1 MQAAQVIED
10 IRRFPWLSTGRTLLE
25 RFREDRLGVQ
35 ASSLTFTTTM
45 ALVPFFTVA
54 LAVFTAFPMFNQL
67 QNALQA
73 WLVQSVIPDPIAKQV
88 LGYLTQFSQKAGRLG
103 AVGVAALFFT
113 ALALVLTIDRTL
125 NGIWRVRRQRP
136 FGQRVVIYWAVMT
149 LAPLLL
155 GAMLSLTSYVISASR
170 GLVGAMP
177 DVLHFIFD
185 VTEFA
190 LLVAGFSALYRF
202 VPHTHV
208 RPAHALSGGLFAAVG
223 IEAARRILAFYLG
236 KVPTY
241 SLIYGAF
248 ATLPILLL
256 WIYIAWLIVLWGAV
270 IAAYLPSLTGHE
282 RRPGGVPGWRFQ
294 VALEVLR
301 ALAAA
306 RSGEGKGL
314 SVAQLTGALRVD
326 TLQLEPILEAL
337 CSLDWIGR
345 VNEVKDEAGAR
356 YVLLADPSITPLAP
370 LVQRLLVV
378 RNPATESFWERSA
391 IPAALLKDAL

>member
-1 MQAAQVIED
+1 MNATQLLED
-10 IRRFPWLSTGRTLLE
+10 LRRFPWLSTGRTLLE

-67 QNALQA
+67 QNALQS

-88 LGYLTQFSQKAGRLG
+88 LGYLNQFAAKAGRLG

-113 ALALVLTIDRTL
+113 AIALVLTIDRTL

-136 FGQRVVIYWAVMT
+136 IGQRVLIYWAVMT
-149 LAPLLL
+149 LAPLVL
-155 GAMLSLTSYVISASR
+155 GAMLSLTSYVVSASR
-170 GLVGAMP
+170 GIVGSLSGG
-177 DVLHFIFD
+177 VHFFFD
-185 VTEFA
+185 VMEFA

-202 VPHTHV
+202 VPHTYV
-208 RPAHALSGGLFAAVG
+208 KPAHAWSGGLFAAVG
-223 IEAARRILAFYLG
+223 IELARRILAFYLG

-241 SLIYGAF
+241 SMIYGAF

-282 RRPGGVPGWRFQ
+282 RRPGTRPGWRFEL
-294 VALEVLR
+294 ALDVLR
-301 ALAAA
+301 ALHAA
-306 RSGEGKGL
+306 RSTDAKGL
-314 SVAQLTGALRVD
+314 NIEALMHEVHAD
-326 TLQLEPILEAL
+326 ALQLGPVLENL
-337 CSLDWIGR
+337 CTLDWIGR
-345 VNEVKDEAGAR
+345 VNETKDESNSR
-356 YVLLADPSITPLAP
+356 YVLLAEPANMPLAP
-370 LVQRLLVV
+370 LVQKLLVV
-378 RNPATESFWERSA
+378 RSSATERFWDRSA
-391 IPAALLKDAL
+391 IPAATLKDVL